1 MFEASKFKLF
11 SLLGTVELIF
21 LSFNGL
27 IKYWNLPDNHAVFE
41 TFVVYFLPLLSYN
54 FSEKKKLFLINETSW
69 HTSAKD
75 RSNYKICDSGAVK
88 LCFAL
93 LSTSCGQTFLL
104 HNYFL
109 PQYFALLIML
119 SIFVKNESLIYTREK
134 WIQRK

>member
-54 FSEKKKLFLINETSW
+54 FSEKKKLFLINETS
-69 HTSAKD
+69 
-75 RSNYKICDSGAVK
+75 
-88 LCFAL
+88 
-93 LSTSCGQTFLL
+93 
-104 HNYFL
+104 
-109 PQYFALLIML
+109 
-119 SIFVKNESLIYTREK
+119 
-134 WIQRK
+134 